1 MNAHLKEVLAVVEQ
15 ILDEAGEE
23 HVASIAFSRSR
34 ISIQPSR
41 MDQGEAIARRLGL
54 GDGIEQTSCV
64 PPVTDWCGRRDE
76 LLEIHLRGTRTRAVV
91 TA

>member
-1 MNAHLKEVLAVVEQ
+1 MSTHLNHVLAVVKE

-23 HVASIAFSRSR
+23 HVASIAFTRSR

-54 GDGIEQTSCV
+54 GEGIEQTSCV

-76 LLEIHLRGTRTRAVV
+76 ILEVHLRGTRTRAAV